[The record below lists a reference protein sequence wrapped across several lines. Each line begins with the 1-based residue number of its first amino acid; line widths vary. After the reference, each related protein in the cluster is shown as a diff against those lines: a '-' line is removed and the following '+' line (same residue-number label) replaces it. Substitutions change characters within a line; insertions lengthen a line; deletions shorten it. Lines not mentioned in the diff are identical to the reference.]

1 MPIKNTYVLIFSL
14 FVASCASIGNSLG
27 SVAPAYVDA
36 YKTIKG
42 VIVGYENEL
51 LTPDLIKNIP
61 YASSI
66 LKIGKGAP
74 ALIILESKEEEQ
86 ETWVSSDGIYL
97 VFKEGRIV
105 KTSGFFNN
113 LINFKSV
120 ETNFASL
127 MDTNESESLI
137 YYYSYDDPELIDMRV
152 QASRRFVAKEKVQ
165 LMDREEEL
173 NLIEEQIVNDYIGW
187 EVTNK
192 FWIDDDMFVWKSEQ
206 YISPKLPKFSIEVT
220 KKPAS

>member
-1 MPIKNTYVLIFSL
+1 MSIKNTYVLIFSL
-14 FVASCASIGNSLG
+14 FVASCASIGNSIG

-51 LTPDLIKNIP
+51 ITSDLIKNIP
-61 YASSI
+61 FASST
-66 LKIGKGAP
+66 LKIGKSASG
-74 ALIILESKEEEQ
+74 LIILESKEEEL
-86 ETWVSSDGIYL
+86 ETWVSSDGVYL

-127 MDTNESESLI
+127 MDTNESESLV
-137 YYYSYDDPELIDMRV
+137 YYYSYDDPKLIDMRV
-152 QASRRFVAKEKVQ
+152 LASRRFVAKEKVQ
-165 LMDREEEL
+165 LIDRKEEL

-187 EVTNK
+187 KVTNK

>member
-1 MPIKNTYVLIFSL
+1 MSIKNTYVLIFSL
-14 FVASCASIGNSLG
+14 FVASCASISNSIG

-51 LTPDLIKNIP
+51 ITSDLIKNIP
-61 YASSI
+61 FASST
-66 LKIGKGAP
+66 LKIGKSASG
-74 ALIILESKEEEQ
+74 LIILESKEEEL
-86 ETWVSSDGIYL
+86 ETWVSSDGVYL

-105 KTSGFFNN
+105 KTIGFFNN

-127 MDTNESESLI
+127 MDTNESESLV
-137 YYYSYDDPELIDMRV
+137 YYYSYDDPKLIDMRV
-152 QASRRFVAKEKVQ
+152 LVSRRFVAKEKVQ
-165 LMDREEEL
+165 LIDRKEEL

-187 EVTNK
+187 KVTNK

>member
-1 MPIKNTYVLIFSL
+1 MSIKNTYVLIFSL
-14 FVASCASIGNSLG
+14 FVASCASISNSIG

-51 LTPDLIKNIP
+51 ITSDLIKNIP
-61 YASSI
+61 FASST
-66 LKIGKGAP
+66 LKIGKSASG
-74 ALIILESKEEEQ
+74 LIILESKEEEL
-86 ETWVSSDGIYL
+86 ETWVSSDGVYL

-113 LINFKSV
+113 LINFESV
-120 ETNFASL
+120 ETNFESL
-127 MDTNESESLI
+127 MDTNESESLV
-137 YYYSYDDPELIDMRV
+137 YYYSYDNPKLIDMRV
-152 QASRRFVAKEKVQ
+152 LASRRFVAKEKVQ
-165 LMDREEEL
+165 LIDRKEEL

-187 EVTNK
+187 KVTNK

>member
-1 MPIKNTYVLIFSL
+1 MSIKNTYVLIFSL
-14 FVASCASIGNSLG
+14 FVASCASISNSIG

-51 LTPDLIKNIP
+51 ITSDLIKNIP
-61 YASSI
+61 FASST
-66 LKIGKGAP
+66 LKIGKSASG
-74 ALIILESKEEEQ
+74 LIILESKEEEL
-86 ETWVSSDGIYL
+86 ETWVSSDGVYL

-120 ETNFASL
+120 ETNFESL
-127 MDTNESESLI
+127 MDTNESESLV
-137 YYYSYDDPELIDMRV
+137 YYYSYDDPKLIDMRV
-152 QASRRFVAKEKVQ
+152 LVSRRFVAKEKVQ
-165 LMDREEEL
+165 LIDRKEEL

-187 EVTNK
+187 KVTNK

>member
-14 FVASCASIGNSLG
+14 FVASCASVGA
-27 SVAPAYVDA
+27 VAPGYVEA
-36 YKTIKG
+36 FKTIKG

-51 LTPDLIKNIP
+51 ITPDLIKNIP

-66 LKIGKGAP
+66 LKIGKGASG
-74 ALIILESKEEEQ
+74 LIILESKEEEQ
-86 ETWVSSDGIYL
+86 ETWVSSDGVYL
-97 VFKEGRIV
+97 VFQEGRIV

-127 MDTNESESLI
+127 MDTNESEPLV

-165 LMDREEEL
+165 LIDREEEL
-173 NLIEEQIVNDYIGW
+173 NLIEEQIVNHYIGW

-206 YISPKLPKFSIEVT
+206 YISPKLPKFYTEVT